1 MKKIKILYCI
11 DSLDG
16 AGGRERV
23 LINKANYFSQKDNY
37 DVSIITTNSIKKNN
51 FFKINS
57 NIKIYELEINNMLN
71 ITNNLLK
78 KSIKFIYNKLTYII
92 KMRKFLLKNRFDIVF
107 ILGDDGALLLPFI
120 KDKSKKVRELH
131 FNKEYRNIRA
141 SKKNFI
147 YRLKAKIETYLED
160 KISNKYDLFV
170 VLTNEDKIKWKNS
183 KVEVIPN
190 FLEKYPTKI
199 SELKN
204 KKIISVGRLDYQ
216 KGFDLLID
224 VFEKVTRVHPE
235 WKLEIYGEGEE
246 KEKLNE
252 KIKNKNLDGN
262 INLNGVT
269 IEIGKRYIEASIYV
283 MSSRY
288 EGMPMVLVEAQAHGL
303 PIVSFDCPCGPKDII
318 TANKNGFLCNF
329 GNIDDMAEKIIY
341 LIDNIE
347 IRKNFGKKARENSLE
362 YSEEKIME
370 KWENL
375 LQVLIKE

>member
-1 MKKIKILYCI
+1 MRILYIATSVFRNTSASIRNVSLINGLVELGNEIDILTLDYNKELEDKYLVNYINNLNVDIHKIKIP
-11 DSLDG
+11 
-16 AGGRERV
+16 
-23 LINKANYFSQKDNY
+23 FF
-37 DVSIITTNSIKKNN
+37 NSIKKREKDY
-51 FFKINS
+51 KI
-57 NIKIYELEINNMLN
+57 E
-71 ITNNLLK
+71 
-78 KSIKFIYNKLTYII
+78 
-92 KMRKFLLKNRFDIVF
+92 D
-107 ILGDDGALLLPFI
+107 
-120 KDKSKKVRELH
+120 
-131 FNKEYRNIRA
+131 
-141 SKKNFI
+141 KKNFI

-262 INLNGVT
+262 IKLNGVT
-269 IEIGKRYIEASIYV
+269 IEIGKKYIEASIYV

-288 EGMPMVLVEAQAHGL
+288 EGFGMVLLEAQAYGL
-303 PIVSFDCPCGPKDII
+303 PIVSFNCPCGPKDII